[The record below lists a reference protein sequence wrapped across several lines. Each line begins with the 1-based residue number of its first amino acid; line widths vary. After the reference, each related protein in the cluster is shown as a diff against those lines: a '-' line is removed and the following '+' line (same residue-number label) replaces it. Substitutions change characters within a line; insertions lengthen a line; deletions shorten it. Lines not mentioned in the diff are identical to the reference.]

1 LIKEEEIEEPATKRP
16 RLMSGDIRKR
26 KQITQSYESMQLL
39 DTLTVVSS
47 ITDYAQILPVA
58 GILEQTN
65 VQYSRDFLVS
75 SGNYLKSYLTVATSS
90 VPLDMQP
97 LPLKSVKFQENEK
110 LKVERVFTTNNLVF
124 VSYRLLG
131 VTN

>member
-1 LIKEEEIEEPATKRP
+1 
-16 RLMSGDIRKR
+16 
-26 KQITQSYESMQLL
+26 MQLL

-58 GILEQTN
+58 GIVEQTN